1 MTSSGDELVG
11 PGRSKASELGLVFAA
26 GITQMLVV
34 IDYTAT
40 AVALPSMAREFGVT
54 ADSLQWVITGY
65 ILSFSIMLA
74 VAGPLGDRFG
84 RKRLLLLG
92 VLLFGACSAWVG
104 AAGSVTELIV
114 SRIALGI
121 GGGLLFPLSTAVVG
135 AGAKREDL
143 PRLMSIL
150 TGVASVGMAIGPV
163 FGGVFTELVNWR
175 WIFYLNIPIS
185 LIAILLMSWLAAES
199 RNPDATGRIDFGGI
213 VLLTLAIGG
222 LSLGVAWIPD
232 HPPEIWSGLV
242 VGSIVVFAIF
252 AWYELRLATPLIDL
266 RLLGNRFFAGYALGG
281 SLSNA
286 CWCVLIFNTTLF
298 LQEVRHEDA
307 MIAGLQFLYLSV
319 PVAAAG
325 FLGPMVQR
333 RIGTRNLVL
342 LATAVQTIACLIFWM
357 SHLPPWLGVGLFIA
371 GFGCSWG
378 WSMSQAGGIATLPER
393 HVGLASGSILTALII
408 SGNIA
413 VVVIATVIAA
423 LGGPDLKNYA
433 PGVDV
438 NYLIGAGLAAAAFV
452 ATAVIVPRRPAG
464 TEPEDQSLKR
474 NQTTES
480 SNHS

>member
-1 MTSSGDELVG
+1 MTP
-11 PGRSKASELGLVFAA
+11 PGRETVDRGSSSRASELGLVLAA

-40 AVALPSMAREFGVT
+40 AIALPSMARDFNVS

-65 ILSFSIMLA
+65 ILSFSILLA
-74 VAGPLGDRFG
+74 VAGPLGDRYG

-92 VLLFGACSAWVG
+92 VLLFGGCSAWVG

-114 SRIALGI
+114 SRIALGV

-135 AGAKREDL
+135 AEANREDL

-150 TGVASVGMAIGPV
+150 TGVATVGMAIGPV
-163 FGGVFTELVNWR
+163 FGGVFTELLDWR

-185 LIAILLMSWLAAES
+185 LFAILLMSWLATES
-199 RNPDATGRIDFGGI
+199 RNPDASGRIDLGGI
-213 VLLTLAIGG
+213 TLLTLAIGG

-232 HPPEIWSGLV
+232 HPWKTWTGLV
-242 VGSIVVFAIF
+242 AASIFVFAIF
-252 AWYELRLATPLIDL
+252 TWYELRLKTPIIDL
-266 RLLGNRFFAGYALGG
+266 RLLGNRTFAGFLVGG

-298 LQEVRHEDA
+298 LQEVLKEDA

-319 PVAAAG
+319 PVGIAS
-325 FLGPMVQR
+325 FLGPVIQR
-333 RIGTRNLVL
+333 RIGTRNIVL
-342 LATAVQTIACLIFWM
+342 LATAIQTLACLLFWT
-357 SHLPPWLGVGLFIA
+357 SHVPPWLGIGLFIA

-378 WSMSQAGGIATLPER
+378 WAMSQAGGIATIPER
-393 HVGLASGSILTALII
+393 NVGLASGSLLTAMIT

-423 LGGPDLKNYA
+423 LGGPDMKDYA
-433 PGVDV
+433 PGVDM
-438 NYLIGAGLAAAAFV
+438 NFLIGAGLAAAGFLAILL
-452 ATAVIVPRRPAG
+452 IVPRNPPPIETTA
-464 TEPEDQSLKR
+464 QSL
-474 NQTTES
+474 
-480 SNHS
+480 